1 MRLPLNIQAI
11 PLSGVKVHHDISTGT
26 LTEDEPVS
34 PQIAEQCIVA
44 EISVDR
50 VVALTPK

>member
-1 MRLPLNIQAI
+1 MRLPLNVEPI
-11 PLSGVKVHHDISTGT
+11 PFIKFKVHHDISTGT

-34 PQIAEQCIVA
+34 PQIAEQNVVA
-44 EISVDR
+44 EISVNC